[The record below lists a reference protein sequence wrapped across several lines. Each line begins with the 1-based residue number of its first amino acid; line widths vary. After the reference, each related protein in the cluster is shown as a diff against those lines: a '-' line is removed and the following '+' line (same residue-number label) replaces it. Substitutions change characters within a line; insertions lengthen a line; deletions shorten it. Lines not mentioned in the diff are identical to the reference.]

1 MKILGTEHKLN
12 IAFHTNQICLLGTE
26 VSLFDYADFCEK
38 FYGHKSIVISK
49 KNRIKD
55 DASSNVNQPLALK
68 KFRIRFPLYLYDDIS
83 DIDKIL
89 RKEKIDVFYAQ
100 KRGDIDGIESRIVK
114 TVIHTVFKYYEPH
127 GSVYA
132 YISKW
137 LSDVMT
143 NGSSPYVP
151 YMINLPRVKGN
162 LREILQIPND
172 AIVFG
177 RYGGMDSFDLN
188 FVHELI
194 IKTVHDNKDIHFIFM
209 NTRNFLNL
217 TDSFLER
224 LKSKINPKFHPQIH
238 FLPPTS
244 SSEYKSK
251 FINSCNAMLHARS
264 RGETFGAAIGEFSI
278 HNCPVITYAGAG
290 SKKFE
295 SNHIALL
302 DEKCFKYN
310 NTEELRNIL
319 EDFRHHKD
327 NFFNMDWDAYSTEYS
342 PKAVMDKFNNVFLK

>member
-1 MKILGTEHKLN
+1 
-12 IAFHTNQICLLGTE
+12 
-26 VSLFDYADFCEK
+26 
-38 FYGHKSIVISK
+38 
-49 KNRIKD
+49 
-55 DASSNVNQPLALK
+55 
-68 KFRIRFPLYLYDDIS
+68 
-83 DIDKIL
+83 
-89 RKEKIDVFYAQ
+89 
-100 KRGDIDGIESRIVK
+100 
-114 TVIHTVFKYYEPH
+114 
-127 GSVYA
+127 
-132 YISKW
+132 
-137 LSDVMT
+137 
-143 NGSSPYVP
+143 
-151 YMINLPRVKGN
+151 
-162 LREILQIPND
+162 
-172 AIVFG
+172 
-177 RYGGMDSFDLN
+177 MDSFDLN

-209 NTRNFLNL
+209 NTRNFLNSN
-217 TDSFLER
+217 DSFLER
-224 LKSKINPKFHPQIH
+224 LRSKINPKFHPQIH

-244 SSEYKSK
+244 SSEYKSQ

-295 SNHIALL
+295 NNHIALL